1 MKRFCL
7 LLTFLL
13 AGLVCQRVSAQETSG
28 QVDSLVSLL
37 SAKSLRQVEENGIQ
51 YRKVIGPARFF
62 HNNTYLI
69 CDTAYWYLNTEI
81 IDALGNVKILQ
92 NETVLTGDSLRYI
105 VNEDLA
111 QFRGHLVQ
119 LEDKDHNVLRTR
131 HLDYN
136 TKDSVAVFNFGGALK
151 DAQGQVIEST
161 TGTYDS
167 KIKTFTFSE
176 NVNMFTDSIFVK
188 TSRLQYHTDTNFAE
202 FGYGTDAWKDNDM
215 LSSNAGWYDRN
226 NEVFLFNREVHVMGE
241 GREAWSDSLYFYRN
255 TMDVDMRGNV
265 QLSDSLRNVT
275 GLAGRVEYCD
285 SLSMITMTRDPAVV
299 GIVDTL
305 GNARDTVY
313 MSSDR
318 MVYRAVPRCMIPPS
332 DTLAAKTRLDD
343 VNADAITAYR
353 QKAAEEA
360 RKAAEEARQKDPEYL
375 AKQMAKEAQKA
386 QQGASSPPEQNSA
399 PPATPPAT
407 PPAEVEQPK
416 QMEDS
421 EGVSPKDS
429 TMMNLPDSLGSE
441 GGLLR
446 NMADSLG
453 SEGGLLR
460 NMADS
465 LGMQLADSTALA
477 LSDSL
482 MVEPGD
488 STKVGF
494 LSAIGKVKIYRE
506 DLQIL
511 CDSLEFTEL
520 DSLVR
525 MYKDPIVWN
534 DGNRQYRADSLF
546 AVIQN
551 QAFKKASLMSNAF
564 VIVEEAPSCYDQI
577 RSTEMLAYFDDDN
590 NLERF
595 DALGEVNAVFYLKED
610 STFATVNKS
619 QAKMLYA
626 LFKNGELSEVGYFDT
641 PKSDAYPLAQMTKD
655 DRVLKGFNW
664 EPDLKPQGP
673 EDVTSH
679 TVRPSQK
686 NQYAR
691 RPRASYTQ
699 TNRFFPGY
707 MDGVY
712 KQIEER
718 ERTQRERAAAPPEEP
733 IKEELPDTP
742 SDSLVVDA
750 PTLAGTDSTAV
761 TPPTDSLKVQNVADS
776 LSVNAD
782 SVSVQTRVPTEKELK
797 QAERE
802 AAKKLRL
809 EKRNARTAAK
819 EAKWAAKDS
828 LDAVAL
834 QAKLDKKAAKLRK
847 RNLRALERQRVQ
859 DEADAEKLSNYVE
872 RYTKKKK
879 AKDEKAAAKAALKA
893 AKRVEE
899 AKPIVD
905 EEVDKAKQAYD
916 SLMRT
921 MSDSL
926 SIRPDTSSIV
936 RPVSVPE
943 ILPENISTESVI
955 ENAQKT
961 LKVQEGVLKKE
972 MILKKEEKK
981 EGAETEKKD

>member
-1 MKRFCL
+1 VKRFCL

-13 AGLVCQRVSAQETSG
+13 AALFCQEVSAQEKSG

-136 TKDSVAVFNFGGALK
+136 TKDSVAVFNYGGALK

-161 TGTYDS
+161 TGSYDS
-167 KIKTFTFSE
+167 KVKTFTFSE

-188 TSRLQYHTDTNFAE
+188 TSRLQYHTDTNLAI
-202 FGYGTDAWKDNDM
+202 FGYGTDAWKDDDM
-215 LSSNAGWYDRN
+215 LSANAGWYDRA
-226 NEVFLFNREVHVMGE
+226 NEIFLFNRQVHVMGE

-255 TMDVDMRGNV
+255 TTDVDMRGNV

-275 GLAGRVEYCD
+275 SLAGRVEYCD
-285 SLSMITMTRDPAVV
+285 SLSRVIMTRDPAIV

-318 MVYRAVPRCMIPPS
+318 IIYRTAPKCTIPPS
-332 DTLAAKTRLDD
+332 DTLAAKARLED
-343 VNADAITAYR
+343 VSADAITAYR
-353 QKAAEEA
+353 QKAAENA
-360 RKAAEEARQKDPEYL
+360 RKAAEEARQNDPEYQ
-375 AKQMAKEAQKA
+375 ARQKA
-386 QQGASSPPEQNSA
+386 EEARMAQQAESSPPVENTA
-399 PPATPPAT
+399 PPVSPPV
-407 PPAEVEQPK
+407 EEQPAGRPA
-416 QMEDS
+416 DS
-421 EGVSPKDS
+421 LGIASRDS
-429 TMMNLPDSLGSE
+429 TMMNMPDSPDLPSGE
-441 GGLLR
+441 NGLVR

-453 SEGGLLR
+453 V
-460 NMADS
+460 
-465 LGMQLADSTALA
+465 QIPDSTAMA

-494 LSAIGKVKIYRE
+494 LSAIGKVKLYRE
-506 DLQIL
+506 DIQIL
-511 CDSLEFTEL
+511 CDSLEYTDL

-546 AVIQN
+546 AVIQD
-551 QAFKKASLMSNAF
+551 QSFKKASLMSNAF
-564 VIVEEAPSCYDQI
+564 VIIEEAPSCYDQI
-577 RSTEMLAYFDDDN
+577 RATEMLAYFGNDN
-590 NLERF
+590 SLERF

-626 LFKNGELSEVGYFDT
+626 LFENGDIKEVSYFDS
-641 PKSDAYPLAQMTKD
+641 PKSDAYPLAQMTND

-664 EPDLKPQGP
+664 EPDLKPKGP

-679 TVRPSQK
+679 KIRPSEK

-712 KQIEER
+712 KQIAER
-718 ERTQRERAAAPPEEP
+718 ERAERERAAAVTEEP
-733 IKEELPDTP
+733 IREELPEVP
-742 SDSLVVDA
+742 SDSLSIGAGVLPEADSIA
-750 PTLAGTDSTAV
+750 LSPTA
-761 TPPTDSLKVQNVADS
+761 DSLKVQSVTDS
-776 LSVNAD
+776 LTVKPD
-782 SVSVQTRVPTEKELK
+782 SVTVQPRVMTEKEIK

-809 EKRNARTAAK
+809 EKQQARTAAK
-819 EAKWAAKDS
+819 EARWAAKDS
-828 LDAVAL
+828 LDAAAL

-847 RNLRALERQRVQ
+847 RNLRALERQRIQ
-859 DEADAEKLSNYVE
+859 EEADAEKLSNYVE
-872 RYTKKKK
+872 RYAKKKK
-879 AKDEKAAAKAALKA
+879 TKDEKAAAKAALKA
-893 AKRVEE
+893 AKKASEE
-899 AKPIVD
+899 AVSSVPQSLDD
-905 EEVDKAKQAYD
+905 EDVKEAKQAYD
-916 SLMRT
+916 SLMGV
-921 MSDSL
+921 MPDSL
-926 SIRPDTSSIV
+926 SVRPDTSAAV
-936 RPVSVPE
+936 RSAFAPG
-943 ILPENISTESVI
+943 ILPENDPPEEILDNGKMVMR
-955 ENAQKT
+955 A
-961 LKVQEGVLKKE
+961 QEGVIKKE
-972 MILKKEEKK
+972 MIVKEEEE
-981 EGAETEKKD
+981 EGEEEKD

>member
-1 MKRFCL
+1 MISVKRFCL

-13 AGLVCQRVSAQETSG
+13 AALFCQKVSAQEKSG

-136 TKDSVAVFNFGGALK
+136 TKDSVAVFNYGGALK

-161 TGTYDS
+161 TGSYDS
-167 KIKTFTFSE
+167 KVKTFTFSE

-188 TSRLQYHTDTNFAE
+188 TSRMQYHTDTNLAI
-202 FGYGTDAWKDNDM
+202 FGYGTDAWKDDDM
-215 LSSNAGWYDRN
+215 LSANAGWYDRA
-226 NEVFLFNREVHVMGE
+226 NEIFLFNRQVHVMGE
-241 GREAWSDSLYFYRN
+241 GKEAWSDSLYFYRN
-255 TMDVDMRGNV
+255 TTDVDMRGNV

-285 SLSMITMTRDPAVV
+285 SLSRIIMTRDPAIV

-318 MVYRAVPRCMIPPS
+318 IIYRTVPKCTIPPS
-332 DTLAAKTRLDD
+332 DTLAAKARLED
-343 VNADAITAYR
+343 VGADAITAYR
-353 QKAAEEA
+353 QKAAENA
-360 RKAAEEARQKDPEYL
+360 RKAAEEARQNDPEYQ
-375 AKQMAKEAQKA
+375 ARQRAEEARKA
-386 QQGASSPPEQNSA
+386 QQAESSPPVENTA
-399 PPATPPAT
+399 PPVSPPV
-407 PPAEVEQPK
+407 EEQPA
-416 QMEDS
+416 
-421 EGVSPKDS
+421 GSPAKSLGIASRDS
-429 TMMNLPDSLGSE
+429 TMMNMPDTLGLHSGE
-441 GGLLR
+441 DGLI
-446 NMADSLG
+446 
-453 SEGGLLR
+453 R

-465 LGMQLADSTALA
+465 LGMQIPDSTALA

-494 LSAIGKVKIYRE
+494 LSAIGKVKLYRE
-506 DLQIL
+506 DIQIL
-511 CDSLEFTEL
+511 CDSLEYTDL

-551 QAFKKASLMSNAF
+551 QSFKKASLMSNAF
-564 VIVEEAPSCYDQI
+564 VIIEEAPSCYDQI
-577 RSTEMLAYFDDDN
+577 RAAEMLAYFGDDN
-590 NLERF
+590 SLERF

-626 LFKNGELSEVGYFDT
+626 LFENGDIKEVSYFDS
-641 PKSDAYPLAQMTKD
+641 PKSDAYPLAQMTND

-679 TVRPSQK
+679 TIRPSEK

-712 KQIEER
+712 KQIADR
-718 ERTQRERAAAPPEEP
+718 ERAERERAAAVPEEP
-733 IKEELPDTP
+733 IKEELPEVP
-742 SDSLVVDA
+742 SDSLSIGDNVLPEADS
-750 PTLAGTDSTAV
+750 LALTSTA
-761 TPPTDSLKVQNVADS
+761 DSLKVQSVADS
-776 LSVNAD
+776 LTVKPD
-782 SVSVQTRVPTEKELK
+782 SLAVQPRVMTEKEIK

-809 EKRNARTAAK
+809 EKQQARTAAK
-819 EAKWAAKDS
+819 EARWAAKDS
-828 LDAVAL
+828 LDAAAL

-847 RNLRALERQRVQ
+847 RNLRALERQRIQ
-859 DEADAEKLSNYVE
+859 EEADAEKLSNYVE
-872 RYTKKKK
+872 RYAKKKK
-879 AKDEKAAAKAALKA
+879 TKDEKAAAKAAAKAALKA
-893 AKRVEE
+893 AKKASEE
-899 AKPIVD
+899 AVSSVPQPIDD
-905 EEVDKAKQAYD
+905 EDVKAAKQAYD
-916 SLMRT
+916 SLTGIMP
-921 MSDSL
+921 DSL
-926 SIRPDTSSIV
+926 SIRPDTSAAV
-936 RPVSVPE
+936 RSAFAPGVLQGNDPPEE
-943 ILPENISTESVI
+943 ILEGGKGIMR
-955 ENAQKT
+955 A
-961 LKVQEGVLKKE
+961 QEGVLKKE
-972 MILKKEEKK
+972 MIIKEEEK
-981 EGAETEKKD
+981 EGEENKD